1 MRFSK
6 PIEEIFQEL
15 NARLYVSTHLR
26 GLQLQKFIYE
36 IRTSGHNVCFLRSAP
51 HNKTS
56 VNVHSYYASRCKLGV
71 QTLALNTFLSKIV
84 TRTPGL
90 ALSVLKRLRRNSAQH
105 KRKPFLIASFADDCY
120 TTQQNSCTNV
130 HNYYASR

>member
-1 MRFSK
+1 M
-6 PIEEIFQEL
+6 EEIFQEEL
-15 NARLYVSTHLR
+15 NACLYVSTHLR
-26 GLQLQKFIYE
+26 GLHLQKFIYE

-56 VNVHSYYASRCKLGV
+56 VNVDNYYASRCKLGV
-71 QTLALNTFLSKIV
+71 STLALNTFLSKVV

-90 ALSVLKRLRRNSAQH
+90 ALISVLKHLRANSAQH
-105 KRKPFLIASFADDCY
+105 KRKPFLIASFADDY

-130 HNYYASR
+130 HSYYASR